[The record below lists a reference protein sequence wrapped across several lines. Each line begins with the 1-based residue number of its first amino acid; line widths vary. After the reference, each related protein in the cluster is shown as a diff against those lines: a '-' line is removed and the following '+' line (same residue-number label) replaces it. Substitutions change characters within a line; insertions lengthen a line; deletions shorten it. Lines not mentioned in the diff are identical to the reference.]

1 MTCIASL
8 LLVTEHPHSTHNCRD
23 CLKKT
28 DLCRHFLETKEGK
41 TRTCFCTFRKPN
53 NGTSR
58 ACAGCDEIRTAE
70 TANNVVNA
78 SACRLLLAETSTFPD
93 LTASR
98 FSHTPP
104 SPSAAAAAAAC
115 THNKHPNLSRNN
127 NCRLHLLPNM
137 LWLPSP
143 QEKLFLSAEDAHASL
158 VAMADA
164 IAPPPQSQTEATDY
178 KRTRTERAR
187 ESAAESLLVEGSR
200 KINK

>member
-1 MTCIASL
+1 MTCKASL
-8 LLVTEHPHSTHNCRD
+8 LLVTEHTHSTHNCRD

-28 DLCRHFLETKEGK
+28 DLFRHFLETKEGK
-41 TRTCFCTFRKPN
+41 IRTCFCTFRKPN

-70 TANNVVNA
+70 TADNVVNA
-78 SACRLLLAETSTFPD
+78 SACRLLLVETSTFPD

-104 SPSAAAAAAAC
+104 SPSPAAC
-115 THNKHPNLSRNN
+115 THNKHPDLSRN

-143 QEKLFLSAEDAHASL
+143 QEKLFLSADDAHASL

-164 IAPPPQSQTEATDY
+164 IAPPPQSQTEATAY
-178 KRTRTERAR
+178 KRTRRAR
-187 ESAAESLLVEGSR
+187 ERERALQRVSLWRGPG
-200 KINK
+200 K